1 MDSEIIDIH
10 KYSEE
15 EIAYYESV
23 LEEEY
28 DGVLDDTIYE
38 IVGGFTLEE

>member
-1 MDSEIIDIH
+1 MFTCNLFNFTMDSEIIDIH

-15 EIAYYESV
+15 E
-23 LEEEY
+23 Y
-28 DGVLDDTIYE
+28 DGVLDDTIHE